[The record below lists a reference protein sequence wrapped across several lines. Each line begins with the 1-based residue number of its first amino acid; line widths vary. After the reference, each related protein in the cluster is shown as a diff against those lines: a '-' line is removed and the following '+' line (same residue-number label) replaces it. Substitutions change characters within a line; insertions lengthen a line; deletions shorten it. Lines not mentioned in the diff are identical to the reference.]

1 MLIFGRNFIK
11 LKLTQYN
18 DPIYGFITIPTPFIA
33 KLVNHPFVQRL
44 RRIKQMG
51 LSFLVFPSTEH
62 TRFQHALGAMH
73 LATKAVFALRQQ
85 GVEISDEEA
94 EALYACML
102 LHDLGHGPFSHA
114 LEHVLFPK
122 NSHEDMSFAL
132 MEKLNIAFDG
142 GLDLAIRMFTNTYPR
157 QFFHQLISS
166 HIDLDRLDYLKRD
179 SFYSGVT
186 EGNINSERLISMMH
200 VHDNQLVFNTK
211 AVYSIE
217 KFLLARRMMYWS
229 VYLHKTSF
237 VAEELLVHFFERAIK
252 CIQSGKKVH
261 MSEALGYFL
270 QHLDVDVKTKIDS
283 FIQLDDADVWM
294 LIKNA
299 VSNKDVVLSS
309 TAKMLLNRKFPKI
322 KLGYEPFSNAEI
334 DLRRS
339 EISAN
344 HGLSSEEASYFV
356 FSGSLEI
363 QGYQQKENPIQLCSQ
378 NGVCS
383 LFDTSPDTAHL
394 HTLTKKDTK
403 YFLAFPKGDGYFS

>member
-1 MLIFGRNFIK
+1 MCIFGRNFIK

-33 KLVNHPFVQRL
+33 KLINHPYVQRL

-73 LATKAVFALRQQ
+73 LATRAVSALRQQ
-85 GVEISDEEA
+85 QVCISDEEA

-114 LEHVLFPK
+114 LEHVLLPH
-122 NSHEDMSFAL
+122 NAHEDMSVAL
-132 MEKLNIAFDG
+132 MNKLNTTFDG
-142 GLDLAIRMFTNTYPR
+142 KLSLAIEMFTNTYSR
-157 QFFHQLISS
+157 EFFHQLISS

-186 EGNINSERLISMMH
+186 EGNINSERLISMMM
-200 VHDNQLVFNTK
+200 VQDNQLVFNTK

-237 VAEELLVHFFERAIK
+237 VAEELLVRFFKRATIL
-252 CIQSGKKVH
+252 IQSGKEVK
-261 MSEALGYFL
+261 SSTALGYFL
-270 QHLDVDVKTKIDS
+270 KNIDASIIEKLSS
-283 FIQLDDADVWM
+283 FVVLDDADVWM
-294 LIKNA
+294 MLKDAI
-299 VSNKDVVLSS
+299 SNNDLVLS
-309 TAKMLLNRKFPKI
+309 TLAKMLLYRKLPKI
-322 KLGYEPFSNAEI
+322 SLKYEPFSDEKLNKKLSKTLTEY
-334 DLRRS
+334 
-339 EISAN
+339 
-344 HGLSSEEASYFV
+344 GLTTAQVNYFV
-356 FSGSLEI
+356 FSGSLEL
-363 QGYQQKENPIQLCSQ
+363 QGYIQKENPIQLCNK

-383 LFDTSPDTAHL
+383 LFDSSPATAQL
-394 HTLTKKDTK
+394 DSLTKKDTK
-403 YFLAFPKGDGYFS
+403 YFLAYPKGEGYFS

>member
-11 LKLTQYN
+11 LKLTHYN

-114 LEHVLFPK
+114 FEHVLFPK

-142 GLDLAIRMFTNTYPR
+142 SLDLAIRMFTNTYPR

-270 QHLDVDVKTKIDS
+270 QHMDVDVKTKINS

-322 KLGYEPFSNAEI
+322 KLVYEPFSNAEI

-339 EISAN
+339 EISAK

>member
-33 KLVNHPFVQRL
+33 KLVNHPYVQRL

-85 GVEISDEEA
+85 TVEISDEEA

-122 NSHEDMSFAL
+122 NTHEDMSVAL
-132 MEKLNIAFDG
+132 MEKLNAAFEG
-142 GLDLAIRMFTNTYPR
+142 KLDMALQMFTNTYPR
-157 QFFHQLISS
+157 QFFYQLISS
-166 HIDLDRLDYLKRD
+166 NIDLDRLDYLKRD

-186 EGNINSERLISMMH
+186 EGNINSERLISMMQ

-237 VAEELLVHFFERAIK
+237 VAEELLVLFFDRATK
-252 CIQSGKKVH
+252 LIQSGKKIQ
-261 MSEALGYFL
+261 MSEALAYFL
-270 QHLDVDVKTKIDS
+270 HHLDVNIKAKINS

-299 VSNKDVVLSS
+299 VFNNDIVLSS
-309 TAKMLLNRKFPKI
+309 IAKMLLNRKFAKI
-322 KLGYEPFSNAEI
+322 KLGYEPFSDEKIA
-334 DLRRS
+334 LRRS
-339 EISAN
+339 EISTKY
-344 HGLSSEEASYFV
+344 GLSKEEASYFV

-363 QGYQQKENPIQLCSQ
+363 QGYKQKENPIQLYSQ

-403 YFLAFPKGDGYFS
+403 YFLAYPKGDGYFS